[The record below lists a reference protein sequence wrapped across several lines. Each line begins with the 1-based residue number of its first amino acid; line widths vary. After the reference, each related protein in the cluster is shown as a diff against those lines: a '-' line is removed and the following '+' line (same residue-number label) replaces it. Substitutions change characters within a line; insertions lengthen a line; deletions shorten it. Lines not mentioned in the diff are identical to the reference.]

1 MIFGVENSG
10 KNSLIIIYS
19 MIEMSVCLG
28 NEEEDGEDGKDEK
41 HRHVQ
46 LL

>member
-1 MIFGVENSG
+1 MIFGLENSG
-10 KNSLIIIYS
+10 ENSPIIIYS

-28 NEEEDGEDGKDEK
+28 NEEEDGEEGEDEK
-41 HRHVQ
+41 HGHVQ